1 MRIYDRIMATAGAI
15 VIVLAFNAGCGNSG
29 DTSMISHPHLL
40 ELTRKADR
48 EAGQSNMRI
57 I

>member
-1 MRIYDRIMATAGAI
+1 MATAGAI
-15 VIVLAFNAGCGNSG
+15 VKVLAFNAGCGNSG
-29 DTSMISHPHLL
+29 DTSMISYPHLL